1 MKIKCTQ
8 WSSTI
13 QPIPTK
19 QTSISHLTVPHDGTV
34 AVHFILS
41 PPFVIMYMYDLSDFA
56 TIQWYILFRHLKCY
70 FTINHTFKSEDS
82 TTKTDLNFNRIVYI
96 IYLPLSASVLSF
108 CFQQIQI
115 KQNEVSYIEYIL
127 YTFATNCCNE
137 ESLVSEKSNV
147 NNAWDLLQ
155 MDVKTN
161 RTSLVNLNNKNV
173 NSKLSTH
180 GGAFLK

>member
-1 MKIKCTQ
+1 
-8 WSSTI
+8 
-13 QPIPTK
+13 
-19 QTSISHLTVPHDGTV
+19 
-34 AVHFILS
+34 
-41 PPFVIMYMYDLSDFA
+41 MYMYDLSDFA
-56 TIQWYILFRHLKCY
+56 TIHSDTFFSDIKNVF

-137 ESLVSEKSNV
+137 ESLVSGKSNEYLIHLQV
-147 NNAWDLLQ
+147 EHISSRTRCQFISYWYHMSDNN
-155 MDVKTN
+155 
-161 RTSLVNLNNKNV
+161 VNLIR
-173 NSKLSTH
+173 L
-180 GGAFLK
+180 